1 MEINYKGTDLEE
13 IYKLALVGAD
23 FVTEKNENGVT
34 VVDSLK
40 KHLYIKTVLLS
51 RFLSVFELQEDRVM
65 SIEQYN
71 KYNFSAEDFK
81 GRGVKRLRLDYAV
94 FVDML
99 ENEINN
105 IVFNRNDAIQRFNET
120 LAIEFT
126 PDKLEN
132 LKKQQDELFAQ
143 IQKAKN

>member
-23 FVTEKNENGVT
+23 FVTQKNENGVT
-34 VVDSLK
+34 GVDTLK
-40 KHLYIKTVLLS
+40 KHLYMKTVLLS
-51 RFLSVFELQEDRVM
+51 RFLSVLEISEDRVM

-71 KYNFSAEDFK
+71 KHNFLVEDFK
-81 GRGVKRLRLDYAV
+81 GRGIKRLRLDYEV
-94 FVDML
+94 FIDMF

-105 IVFNRNDAIQRFNET
+105 IILNNNDIMQRFNET

-132 LKKQQDELFAQ
+132 LKKQQDELLVQ
-143 IQKAKN
+143 IQNAKN